1 MLQTLCKFLPHNEQQ
16 GFIYFYFILTT
27 YQIFIA
33 VTESTILDHQKVAYT
48 FQSTRLR
55 SFMIERL
62 DLYTRH
68 IYNEMYQYYIPS
80 FKYFMHERIWYTPIS
95 LKLRDWNIKIY
106 NELSN
111 QLYSESTK
119 KCYCYT
125 TSNFDIPSSFNIVN
139 MMNISKYGNENLK
152 WYEICKFQIINTLK
166 FTLSRR
172 KSPQKFYTLS
182 VLHRC
187 CIFV

>member
-1 MLQTLCKFLPHNEQQ
+1 MLQTRCKFLPHNEKQ
-16 GFIYFYFILTT
+16 GFVHFYFILTT
-27 YQIFIA
+27 CQIFIA
-33 VTESTILDHQKVAYT
+33 VTESNILGPQKVAYT

-55 SFMIERL
+55 SFVIERL

-68 IYNEMYQYYIPS
+68 IYNEMYQYYIPL
-80 FKYFMHERIWYTPIS
+80 FKYLMHEWIWYTPIS

-111 QLYSESTK
+111 QLHRKSTN
-119 KCYCYT
+119 T
-125 TSNFDIPSSFNIVN
+125 TSNFDISSSFNIVS